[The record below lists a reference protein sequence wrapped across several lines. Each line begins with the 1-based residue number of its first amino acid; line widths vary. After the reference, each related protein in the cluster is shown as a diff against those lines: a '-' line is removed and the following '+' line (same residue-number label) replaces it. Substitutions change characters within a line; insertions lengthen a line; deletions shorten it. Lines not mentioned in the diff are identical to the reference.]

1 MGINRGKQFEDTLQ
15 EQFEKL
21 DNLTIT
27 RLYDVTMGYSGVNN
41 PCDFIIY
48 RFPNILYLECKAV
61 HGNTLNFKS
70 DIKEN
75 QWDKLL
81 EYSKVNGVNAGIICW
96 YIDWDITVFLPIEYL
111 QYMLENSY
119 KSFNV
124 RKDMNKIPRV
134 ILNGKKKRVFFEYD
148 LERFMEEIS
157 YE

>member
-27 RLYDVTMGYSGVNN
+27 RLYDVTMGYYGVNN